1 MLSNGWFRLDGPN
14 EGAAYPVPNN
24 SFLPLMEGWDVHYS
38 GPGTGVTAQRVRAN
52 TPPHAGFAAEIVVR
66 NGGASNAGDHFT
78 FEHKIRADAMG
89 ELGWGTATARP
100 VTLAFSAQCS
110 PPGNYAVAL
119 VQDLPVPGGRS
130 YVQPYAL
137 PDTAWHDFVF
147 TIPGD
152 TMGGWPAVGTGWT
165 LEVDFVLDAGANF
178 QTATTGAWQNGEYLT
193 TPGQTRFSA
202 LSGTCRFGKVR
213 LFNAPAPVKD
223 ALPPIGTEIA
233 VNLADYFKTYA
244 KGVPVGAAGAAGGD
258 SGPIVR
264 NSSSAT
270 IRDTVQFPRR
280 MNCVPGV
287 TGGTSIHAYS
297 PITGAID
304 KAYDYINNTDVGI
317 TLQGQGD
324 MSVNFIVSA
333 FAGGVTKI
341 GFHLVADCRA
351 V

>member
-1 MLSNGWFRLDGPN
+1 
-14 EGAAYPVPNN
+14 
-24 SFLPLMEGWDVHYS
+24 
-38 GPGTGVTAQRVRAN
+38 
-52 TPPHAGFAAEIVVR
+52 
-66 NGGASNAGDHFT
+66 
-78 FEHKIRADAMG
+78 
-89 ELGWGTATARP
+89 
-100 VTLAFSAQCS
+100 
-110 PPGNYAVAL
+110 
-119 VQDLPVPGGRS
+119 
-130 YVQPYAL
+130 
-137 PDTAWHDFVF
+137 VF

-152 TMGGWPAVGTGWT
+152 TTGGWPIVGTGWT

-297 PITGAID
+297 PVTGAID
-304 KAYDYINNTDVGI
+304 KAYDYINNTDVDI

-333 FAGGVTKI
+333 FAGGATKV